1 MTAAPLF
8 PLGAVDF
15 RGQKLGIIQVYTSI
29 SRTRHPNPA
38 FTYPTVSAKL
48 PRHTRQSA

>member
-15 RGQKLGIIQVYTSI
+15 RGQKLGIIQAALSTLI
-29 SRTRHPNPA
+29 RRA
-38 FTYPTVSAKL
+38 GGEI
-48 PRHTRQSA
+48 